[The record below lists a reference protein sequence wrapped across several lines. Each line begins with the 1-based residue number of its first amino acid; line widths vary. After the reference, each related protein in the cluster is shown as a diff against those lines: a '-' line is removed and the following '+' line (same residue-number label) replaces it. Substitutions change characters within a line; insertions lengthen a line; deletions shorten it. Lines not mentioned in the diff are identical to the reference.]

1 MFKEAFTQT
10 KKKVFNFNFKNAF
23 SSTENPQSN
32 ERVKILKEMSGL
44 NLTSL
49 KDIEQILSNLT
60 DDVKNSN
67 FYKLSESAVRL
78 FLMKNPGRQNI
89 EEKTAHE
96 LLKNSKIFSLYT
108 ELPNKGKDSI
118 RITRNGKL
126 KYGKK
131 ENGDLKSFD
140 GYAQHKHNNSIYISL
155 KRTKNKGGAQDLVK
169 MEIELTAEC
178 CSKNKD
184 GHLFIFLCD
193 LDFWETK
200 DSNYLKEKFKKYNN
214 IIIYQTNKL

>member
-155 KRTKNKGGAQDLVK
+155 KGTKNKGGAQDLVK

-193 LDFWETK
+193 VQFRLSTSSSFLYTYRTLTL
-200 DSNYLKEKFKKYNN
+200 S
-214 IIIYQTNKL
+214 